1 MAEQSFNPYAGYD
14 FDKKPE
20 EEEETLVEEEEQ
32 ENKFFNP
39 YAGYDFADEGQEQPE
54 EEPADVFNPY
64 AGYDFSEQ
72 PVKQEADPFDP
83 DEYDLSVEKSFDA
96 FAADKGYMDSVEE
109 YAISRYGEEKGAR
122 LEDET
127 NEEYLNRFM
136 SHIRGFENNSIE
148 LAAQLDWVRGATEEE
163 KQNFGYV
170 YSQLDK
176 MPSFFEE
183 GGGSFGRGLRD
194 YAFSIASDPL
204 LLVGLGAGK
213 VAGMAAQR
221 AIIQVF
227 KTQGK
232 KAAMEAAKRIA
243 VREGAKPIAIGTAV
257 EVGGETA
264 ANLGLQQIEAEV
276 GIITEEDISF
286 MEAGIVGGLTGVLGV
301 GGGILS
307 QRGIAKQAEKIIKDD
322 EAFQK
327 TVESAAKAASDS
339 VEDTTKE
346 LAESGYQFNPIE
358 GYEVLRPLTEVI
370 EETGEPASQAA
381 QAQMKKEVANRVT
394 KAATE
399 IAKDMIEGGDP
410 ALTQMVKDKK
420 KASEIVREIIVRE
433 DIDSDVI
440 SGAIARAGLT
450 PEQFA
455 NAAGVTLSDSA
466 SITGAFGQLG
476 KFVKR
481 MRELDPELQKQ
492 YKELFRADDS
502 TTFWGK
508 AHDYMMRL
516 DRERRALMVTQIA
529 TTARNVATGVM
540 RLGFHTASNIIESS
554 IYHMGRTGNALA
566 GDGTETIGRRSG
578 IQNIMRDSFGM
589 LGRIVDQGGSKAA
602 TDLLLQY
609 NPRLARTLD
618 RSLQEAGPDDL
629 SKFSLFFN
637 KLNLAQDVMFRR
649 AVFADAVDKRLRRIS
664 GETMDLEKFIASGR
678 ALPNDI
684 LQDSVEEALS
694 FTFAR
699 MPKVGGPKIGDTV
712 GRRFIELN
720 EAIGPLPVGVAG
732 TATFPFSRFMVNAMQ
747 FQFEYSPL
755 NAINAIYHG
764 AKGKHM
770 KAIKGAS
777 DAKTEAE
784 FMKARDAMAKS
795 IVGTAAL
802 TSAIYYRANNQDTKW
817 YDIKSE
823 DGRTVDARPF
833 FPIAPYLAVADL
845 IVKVANDDLGE
856 PTLKMIMEGI
866 TGAQLRTG
874 ASSFVVD
881 TFFEELGSIDG
892 LTGISAQR
900 AGEIVGGYVGELT
913 GGALTP
919 LRVVNDVVAQ
929 FDASS
934 AIVRDSSQAEGL
946 TFGERAT
953 SAFKNKIIKNVP
965 VLQNSLPEY
974 ESPTRE
980 GAIIR
985 QSPLVGQLTGV
996 RKEARRSDIE
1006 TELID
1011 LGYENY
1017 NVLPST
1023 GDKMADNYTKKHLG
1037 KLVESQLAQEI
1048 DSDYYRGKTRT
1059 ERKAIMKN
1067 KLQRY
1072 RKLAKLMGK
1081 AEAARAG
1088 DKGYTPF
1095 DRAEWAKTS
1104 KIQRELADQY
1114 YIERYGKS
1122 VMEMQDEEPDVNHL
1136 KIGKIVGRAL
1146 SKGLR

>member
-1 MAEQSFNPYAGYD
+1 MVQQSFNPYAGYD
-14 FDKKPE
+14 FDNQIE
-20 EEEETLVEEEEQ
+20 EQEEEQ
-32 ENKFFNP
+32 VAQENNKFFNP
-39 YAGYDFADEGQEQPE
+39 YAGYDFDSQQNEEQPAE
-54 EEPADVFNPY
+54 KQTDVFDPY
-64 AGYDFSEQ
+64 AGYDFSDKPSVEE
-72 PVKQEADPFDP
+72 PEVYDP
-83 DEYDLSVEKSFDA
+83 DEYDLDVEKSFDE
-96 FAADKGYMDSVEE
+96 FAEDKGYMDSVEE
-109 YAISRYGEEKGAR
+109 YAISRYGEDGKK
-122 LEDET
+122 LKDET
-127 NEEYLNRFM
+127 NEEYLNRFLT
-136 SHIRGFENNSIE
+136 HIRGFENNSIE
-148 LAAQLDWVRGATEEE
+148 LASQLDWVRGATEEE
-163 KQNFGYV
+163 KQNFGYI

-204 LLVGLGAGK
+204 MLVGFGAGK
-213 VAGMAAQR
+213 LAGTAAQR
-221 AIIQVF
+221 AIVQTF
-227 KTQGK
+227 KTKGK
-232 KAAMEAAKRIA
+232 KAAMEAAKRISI
-243 VREGAKPIAIGTAV
+243 REGAKPIAIGTTV
-257 EVGGETA
+257 EVGGETI
-264 ANLGLQQIEAEV
+264 ANLGLQQIEAEA

-286 MEAGIVGGLTGVLGV
+286 LEAGIVGGLTGVLGV

-307 QRGIAKQAEKIIKDD
+307 QRGIAKQAEKIIEEDK
-322 EAFQK
+322 AFQK
-327 TVESAAKAASDS
+327 SIENAGKAASDS
-339 VEDTTKE
+339 VEATTEE
-346 LAESGYQFNPIE
+346 LAKDGYQYNPIE
-358 GYEVLRPLTEVI
+358 GYEVLRPLTEAI
-370 EETGEPASQAA
+370 QETGEPASQAA
-381 QAQMKKEVANRVT
+381 KAQLDKEVANRVT
-394 KAATE
+394 KAASE
-399 IAKDMIEGGDP
+399 IARDMIKGGDP
-410 ALTQMVKDKK
+410 ALSEMVQDGA
-420 KASEIVREIIVRE
+420 KASEIVRSIITRE
-433 DIDSDVI
+433 DIDSDII
-440 SGAIARAGLT
+440 SGAITRAGLT
-450 PEQFA
+450 AEQFA
-455 NAAGVTLSDSA
+455 NASGVTLSDSA
-466 SITGAFGQLG
+466 SITGAYGSLG
-476 KFVKR
+476 RFVKR
-481 MRELDPELQKQ
+481 MRELDPELQKE
-492 YKELFRADDS
+492 YKELFRADDA

-508 AHDYMMRL
+508 AHDYMMKL

-554 IYHMGRTGNALA
+554 VYHMGRTGNAVA
-566 GDGTETIGRRSG
+566 GEGAETTGRRSG

-664 GETMDLEKFIASGR
+664 GETMDLEKFVASGK

-684 LQDSVEEALS
+684 LQDSVEEALA

-699 MPKVGGPKIGDTV
+699 MPKVGGKKIGDTI
-712 GRRFIELN
+712 GRRFIDIN
-720 EAIGPLPVGVAG
+720 EAIGPLPVGLG

-770 KAIKGAS
+770 KAIKGVS
-777 DAKTEAE
+777 DAKSEAE
-784 FMKARDAMAKS
+784 LMKARDAMAKS

-817 YDIKSE
+817 YDMKSD

-881 TFFEELGSIDG
+881 TFFEELGSVDG
-892 LTGISAQR
+892 LTGIGAQR
-900 AGEIVGGYVGELT
+900 AAEIVGGYVGELT

-919 LRVVNDVVAQ
+919 LRVVNDVIAQ
-929 FDASS
+929 FDESA
-934 AIVRDSSQAEGL
+934 AIVRDSAQAEGL
-946 TFGERAT
+946 TASERAT
-953 SAFKNKIIKNVP
+953 SAFRNKVFKNIP
-965 VLQNSLPEY
+965 VLQKSLPEY

-980 GAIIR
+980 GPIIK
-985 QSPLVGQLTGV
+985 QSPLIGQLTGV
-996 RKEARRSDIE
+996 RKEARRSVIE

-1017 NVLPST
+1017 TVMPST
-1023 GDKMADNYTKKHLG
+1023 GDKMADSYTKRHLG
-1037 KLVESQLAQEI
+1037 KLVETQLASEI
-1048 DSDYYRGKTRT
+1048 DNDFYRNKSRT
-1059 ERKAIMKN
+1059 QRKAIMAN
-1067 KLQRY
+1067 KLKRF
-1072 RKLAKLMGK
+1072 RKLAKIMGK
-1081 AEAARAG
+1081 AEASRG
-1088 DKGYTPF
+1088 TDKGYTPF
-1095 DRAEWAKTS
+1095 DRAEYAKTS
-1104 KIQRELADQY
+1104 KIQRKLADEY
-1114 YIERYGKS
+1114 YVERYGKT
-1122 VMEMQDEEPDVNHL
+1122 VMEMQEEQPEVNHL
-1136 KIGKIVGRAL
+1136 KIAKIVGRGLAR
-1146 SKGLR
+1146 GLR

>member
-14 FDKKPE
+14 FDKKPDE
-20 EEEETLVEEEEQ
+20 ELVVEEEQEE

-39 YAGYDFADEGQEQPE
+39 YAGYDFDASTEEQTGQTEQTD
-54 EEPADVFNPY
+54 AFDPY
-64 AGYDFSEQ
+64 AGYDFSEKATVEEPQ
-72 PVKQEADPFDP
+72 PYDP
-83 DEYDLSVEKSFDA
+83 DEYDLDVEKSFDA
-96 FAADKGYMDSVEE
+96 FAEDKGYMDSVQE
-109 YAISRYGEEKGAR
+109 YAVSRYGDDGKK

-127 NEEYLNRFM
+127 NEQYLERFLT
-136 SHIRGFENNSIE
+136 HIRAFENNSID
-148 LAAQLDWVRGATEEE
+148 LTAQLDWIRGATEEE

-204 LLVGLGAGK
+204 MLVGFGAGK

-221 AIIQVF
+221 AIIHTF

-232 KAAMEAAKRIA
+232 KAAMEAAKRISI
-243 VREGAKPIAIGTAV
+243 REGAKPIAIGTTV
-257 EVGGETA
+257 EVGGETV
-264 ANLGLQQIEAEV
+264 ANLGLQQIEAEA

-286 MEAGIVGGLTGVLGV
+286 LEAGIIGGLTGVLGV

-307 QRGIAKQAEKIIKDD
+307 QRGVAKQAEKIIKDD

-327 TVESAAKAASDS
+327 SLETAGKAASDS
-339 VEDTTKE
+339 VGETTEE
-346 LAESGYQFNPIE
+346 LAENGYQFNPVE
-358 GYEVLRPLTEVI
+358 GYEILRPLTESI
-370 EETGEPASQAA
+370 QETGEPASQAA
-381 QAQMKKEVANRVT
+381 QAQLKKEVANRVT
-394 KAATE
+394 KAASE

-410 ALTQMVKDKK
+410 ALSEMVQNGA
-420 KASEIVREIIVRE
+420 KASEIVRSIITRD
-433 DIDSDVI
+433 DIDSDII
-440 SGAIARAGLT
+440 SGAITRAGLT
-450 PEQFA
+450 AEQFA
-455 NAAGVTLSDSA
+455 NASGVTLSDSA
-466 SITGAFGQLG
+466 SITGAYGTLG
-476 KFVKR
+476 RFVKR
-481 MRELDPELQKQ
+481 MRELDPELQKE

-508 AHDYMMRL
+508 AHDYMMKL

-554 IYHMGRTGNALA
+554 VYHMGRTGNALA
-566 GDGTETIGRRSG
+566 GEGAETTGRRSG

-589 LGRIVDQGGSKAA
+589 LGRIIDQGGSKAA

-664 GETMDLEKFIASGR
+664 GETLDLEKFIASGR

-699 MPKVGGPKIGDTV
+699 MPKVGGKKIGDTI
-712 GRRFIELN
+712 GRRFIDIN

-770 KAIKGAS
+770 KAIKGVS
-777 DAKTEAE
+777 DAKSEAE
-784 FMKARDAMAKS
+784 LAKARDAMAKS

-817 YDIKSE
+817 YDIKND

-881 TFFEELGSIDG
+881 TFFEELGSVDG

-900 AGEIVGGYVGELT
+900 TGEIVGGYIGELT

-929 FDASS
+929 FDAE
-934 AIVRDSSQAEGL
+934 AAKVRDSSQAEGL
-946 TFGERAT
+946 SFSERAM
-953 SAFKNKIIKNVP
+953 SSFKNKMIKNVP
-965 VLQNSLPEY
+965 VLQKSLPEY

-980 GAIIR
+980 GPIIK
-985 QSPLVGQLTGV
+985 QSPLMGQITGI
-996 RKEARRSDIE
+996 RKEARRSTIE
-1006 TELID
+1006 TELIE

-1017 NVLPST
+1017 NILPST
-1023 GDKMADNYTKKHLG
+1023 GDKLADNFTKKHLG
-1037 KLVESQLAQEI
+1037 KLVEVQLAQEI
-1048 DSDYYRGKTRT
+1048 DNDYYRSKSRT
-1059 ERKAIMKN
+1059 ERKAMMKS

-1081 AEAARAG
+1081 AEALRGG

-1095 DRAEWAKTS
+1095 DRAEWSKTS
-1104 KIQRELADQY
+1104 RIQRDLADEY

-1122 VMEMQDEEPDVNHL
+1122 VMEMQEEEPDVNHL

-1146 SKGLR
+1146 SKGLQ

>member
-1 MAEQSFNPYAGYD
+1 MAEQTFNPFAGYD
-14 FDKKPE
+14 FNEKTEDTVVT
-20 EEEETLVEEEEQ
+20 ETDE

-39 YAGYDFADEGQEQPE
+39 YAGYDFDTAKEVQQAE
-54 EEPADVFNPY
+54 EEKQPDVFDPY
-64 AGYDFSEQ
+64 AGYDFSEK
-72 PVKQEADPFDP
+72 PAVEEPEPYDP
-83 DEYDLSVEKSFDA
+83 DEYDLSIKKSFNA
-96 FAADKGYMDSVEE
+96 FAEDKGYMDSVEE
-109 YAISRYGEEKGAR
+109 YAISRYGEEGGKRLKG
-122 LEDET
+122 ES
-127 NEEYLNRFM
+127 NEEYLERFLT
-136 SHIRGFENNSIE
+136 HIRSFENNSID
-148 LAAQLDWVRGATEEE
+148 LASQLDWVRGATEEE
-163 KQNFGYV
+163 KQNFGYI
-170 YSQLDK
+170 YSQLEK

-204 LLVGLGAGK
+204 MLVGFGAGK
-213 VAGMAAQR
+213 IAGTAAQR
-221 AIIQVF
+221 AIIHTF

-232 KAAMEAAKRIA
+232 KAAIEAAKRISI
-243 VREGAKPIAIGTAV
+243 REGAKPIAVGTAV
-257 EVGGETA
+257 EVGGETV
-264 ANLGLQQIEAEV
+264 ANLGLQQIEAEA

-286 MEAGIVGGLTGVLGV
+286 IEAGIVGGLTGVLGV

-307 QRGIAKQAEKIIKDD
+307 QRGVAKQAEKIIKDD

-327 TVESAAKAASDS
+327 AMESAGKAAADS
-339 VEDTTKE
+339 VEETTE
-346 LAESGYQFNPIE
+346 VLAENGYKFNPIE
-358 GYEVLRPLTEVI
+358 GYEILRPLTEVI
-370 EETGEPASQAA
+370 EETGEPASQVA
-381 QAQMKKEVANRVT
+381 QAQIKKEVANRVT

-410 ALTQMVKDKK
+410 ALTEMVKNGR

-433 DIDSDVI
+433 DIDSDII
-440 SGAIARAGLT
+440 SGAITRAGLT

-466 SITGAFGQLG
+466 SITGTFGQLG

-492 YKELFRADDS
+492 YKELFRADDA

-508 AHDYMMRL
+508 AHDFMMRL
-516 DRERRALMVTQIA
+516 DRERRALMVTAIA

-540 RLGFHTASNIIESS
+540 RLGFHTASNVIESS

-566 GDGTETIGRRSG
+566 GDGIETTGRRSG
-578 IQNIMRDSFGM
+578 IQNVMRDSFGM
-589 LGRIVDQGGSKAA
+589 LGRLIDQGGSKIA
-602 TDLLLQY
+602 TDALLQY

-637 KLNLAQDVMFRR
+637 KLNMAQDVMFRR

-678 ALPNDI
+678 ALPNNI
-684 LQDSVEEALS
+684 LQDSVEEALA

-699 MPKVGGPKIGDTV
+699 MPKAGGPKIGDTI
-712 GRRFIELN
+712 GRKFIEIN
-720 EAIGPLPVGVAG
+720 EAIGPLPVGLG
-732 TATFPFSRFMVNAMQ
+732 TGTFPFSRFMVNAMQ

-770 KAIKGAS
+770 KAIKGVS

-817 YDIKSE
+817 YDIKTD
-823 DGRTVDARPF
+823 DGRTVDSRPL

-856 PTLKMIMEGI
+856 PTLKMVMEGI

-881 TFFEELGSIDG
+881 TIFEELGSVDG
-892 LTGISAQR
+892 LTGIGAQR
-900 AGEIVGGYVGELT
+900 VGEIVGGYIGELT

-929 FDASS
+929 FDAES
-934 AIVRDSSQAEGL
+934 AKVRDSSQAEGMS
-946 TFGERAT
+946 FSERAT
-953 SAFKNKIIKNVP
+953 SAFTNKIIKNVP

-980 GAIIR
+980 GAIIK
-985 QSPLVGQLTGV
+985 QSPLVSQLTGI
-996 RKEARRSDIE
+996 RKEARRSDVE
-1006 TELID
+1006 AELIN

-1017 NVLPST
+1017 NILPST
-1023 GDKMADNYTKKHLG
+1023 GDKVADNYTKKHLG
-1037 KLVESQLAQEI
+1037 KLVETQLAREI
-1048 DSDYYRGKTRT
+1048 DNDYYRNKTRD
-1059 ERKAIMKN
+1059 ERKASMQN

-1095 DRAEWAKTS
+1095 DRAEWSKTS
-1104 KIQRELADQY
+1104 KVQRNLADEY
-1114 YIERYGKS
+1114 YMERYGKS
-1122 VMEMQDEEPDVNHL
+1122 VMEMQEEEPDVNHL

-1146 SKGLR
+1146 SKGMQ

>member
-1 MAEQSFNPYAGYD
+1 MSEQSFNAFAGYD
-14 FDKKPE
+14 FNKEIE
-20 EEEETLVEEEEQ
+20 EEEE
-32 ENKFFNP
+32 NKSFQPF
-39 YAGYDFADEGQEQPE
+39 AGYDFAETEQEQLE
-54 EEPADVFNPY
+54 EKVFKPF
-64 AGYDFSEQ
+64 AGYDFSD
-72 PVKQEADPFDP
+72 DPIEDEPDRFDP
-83 DEYDLSVEKSFDA
+83 AEYDLSVEKSFDA
-96 FAADKGYMDSVEE
+96 FAEDKGYMDSVEE
-109 YAISRYGEEKGAR
+109 YAISRYGEETGAR
-122 LEDET
+122 LDNET
-127 NEEYLNRFM
+127 NEEYLDRFLR
-136 SHIRGFENNSIE
+136 HVRGFENNSVE

-176 MPSFFEE
+176 MPAFFEE
-183 GGGSFGRGLRD
+183 GGGDFGRGLRD
-194 YAFSIASDPL
+194 YAFAIASDPL
-204 LLVGLGAGK
+204 LLVGVGAGK
-213 VAGMAAQR
+213 IAGAAAQR
-221 AIIQVF
+221 AIVHTF

-243 VREGAKPIAIGTAV
+243 IREGAKPVAIGTAI

-264 ANLGLQQIEAEV
+264 ANLGLQKIEAET

-286 MEAGIVGGLTGVLGV
+286 LEAGIIGGLTGVLGV
-301 GGGILS
+301 GGGVLS
-307 QRGIAKQAEKIIKDD
+307 QRGIAKQAEKIINDD
-322 EAFQK
+322 AAFQR
-327 TVESAAKAASDS
+327 TLENAAKAASDS
-339 VEDTTKE
+339 VENTTE
-346 LAESGYQFNPIE
+346 TLADNGYKFNPIE
-358 GYEVLRPLTEVI
+358 GYEILRPLTEVL
-370 EETGEPASQAA
+370 EETGQPVSQAA
-381 QAQMKKEVANRVT
+381 QAQLEKDVANRVT

-399 IAKDMIEGGDP
+399 IAKDLIEGGDT
-410 ALTQMVKDKK
+410 ALTDMVKDQR

-433 DIDSDVI
+433 DIDSDII

-455 NAAGVTLSDSA
+455 NVSGVTLSDGA
-466 SITGAFGQLG
+466 SITGAYGSLG

-481 MRELDPELQKQ
+481 MRELDPDLQKQ

-502 TTFWGK
+502 ATFWGK

-516 DRERRALMVTQIA
+516 DRERRALMVTQIS

-540 RLGFHTASNIIESS
+540 RLGFHTASNLIESS
-554 IYHMGRTGNALA
+554 VYHMGRTGNALS
-566 GDGTETIGRRSG
+566 GDGAETIGRRSG

-618 RSLQEAGPDDL
+618 RSLQEAGPDTL
-629 SKFSLFFN
+629 SSFSLFFN
-637 KLNLAQDVMFRR
+637 KLNLAQDVLFRR

-664 GETMDLEKFIASGR
+664 GETVDLESFVASGK

-684 LQDSVEEALS
+684 LQDAVEEALS

-699 MPKVGGPKIGDTV
+699 MPKAGGPKIGDTV
-712 GRRFIELN
+712 GRKFIELN
-720 EAIGPLPVGVAG
+720 EAIGPLPVGLG

-747 FQFEYSPL
+747 FQFEYSPF

-770 KAIKGAS
+770 QAIKGAS
-777 DAKTEAE
+777 DAKTQAE
-784 FMKARDAMAKS
+784 FMKFRDAMAKS

-802 TSAIYYRANNQDTKW
+802 TSAIYYRYNNQDTKW
-817 YDIKSE
+817 YDIKSD
-823 DGRTVDARPF
+823 DGTIVDARPL
-833 FPIAPYLAVADL
+833 FPIAPYLAAADFF
-845 IVKVANDDLGE
+845 VKLANDDLGK

-874 ASSFVVD
+874 ASSYVVD
-881 TFFEELGSIDG
+881 TLFEELGDVDG
-892 LTGISAQR
+892 LTGIGAQR
-900 AGEIVGGYVGELT
+900 VGEIVGGYLGELT

-934 AIVRDSSQAEGL
+934 AKVRDSSQAEGL
-946 TFGERAT
+946 TFSERAT
-953 SAFKNKIIKNVP
+953 SAFVNKTIKNIP
-965 VLQNSLPEY
+965 VLRNSLPVY
-974 ESPTRE
+974 ESPTRD
-980 GAIIR
+980 GPIIQ
-985 QSPLVGQLTGV
+985 QSPLVGQLTGI
-996 RKEARRSDIE
+996 RKQARRSDIE

-1023 GDKMADNYTKKHLG
+1023 GDKVADNYTKKHLG
-1037 KLVESQLAQEI
+1037 KLVETQLAEEI
-1048 DSDYYRGKTRT
+1048 DTDYYRSKTRV
-1059 ERKAIMKN
+1059 ERKAIMKS

-1081 AEAARAG
+1081 SDASQEG
-1088 DKGYTPF
+1088 DLGYTPF

-1104 KIQRELADQY
+1104 KLERELADQY
-1114 YIERYGKS
+1114 YAELYEKEYGPGMT
-1122 VMEMQDEEPDVNHL
+1122 VMKMQEKEPDMNHL
-1136 KIGKIVGRAL
+1136 RTGKIVGRAL
-1146 SKGLR
+1146 AKGLK